1 MIINEMTKTEI
12 NALLSRASIGR
23 LACARDDH
31 PYIVPLRF
39 AYHSVFL
46 YSFTTVGRK
55 VEWMRN
61 NPHVCVAFDE
71 IDATN
76 RWQSV
81 IVNGLYE
88 ELSSDPSHVD
98 ARATAHHL
106 LSASAE
112 WWQPGYAKT
121 VIRESERPLE
131 PIFFRISILETSGH
145 KAVKTSS

>member
-1 MIINEMTKTEI
+1 MIINEMTKAEI

-23 LACARDDH
+23 LACSRDDH

-46 YSFTTVGRK
+46 YSFTTVGQK

-88 ELSSDPSHVD
+88 ELSNDPSHVD

-112 WWQPGYAKT
+112 W
-121 VIRESERPLE
+121 
-131 PIFFRISILETSGH
+131 
-145 KAVKTSS
+145 